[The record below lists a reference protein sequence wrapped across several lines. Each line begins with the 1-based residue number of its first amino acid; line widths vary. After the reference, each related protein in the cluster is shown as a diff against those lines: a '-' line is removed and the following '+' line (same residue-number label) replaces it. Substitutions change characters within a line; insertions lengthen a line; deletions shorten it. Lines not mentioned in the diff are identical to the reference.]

1 MSMSQEMQSSLMT
14 STAPWP
20 WWRILTVALATL
32 ALCACR
38 STANKPA
45 LPPVNHGAQQQ
56 PMLPPQPQ
64 AMPAPQQF
72 AGGMPGGIPQHQHL
86 PADPRLAGMNTTL
99 SQMQAG
105 PMGHGQIQTVAYQEP
120 VENSPAAP
128 PATGVP
134 HAPGPQEAYASGI
147 PPEDPWH
154 VDPDLKMADI
164 PYHRGSRIPYPIAGA
179 WAPPALALP
188 WPYDEYLRDGG
199 DRRTPARVR
208 PDWVIEGLQPEDT
221 IGHFD
226 TLGGQTIVEPS
237 NRVHIYAPRFA
248 SVRSVAIPN
257 EKELTQ
263 FPADVYF
270 EEQLVRYDDLNGPV
284 ARVQT
289 DELIEMGGTKHP
301 NIYLTEKQN
310 GMVSKEQPALEFAVG
325 YLPYE
330 DLHIMRRGEF
340 LQTEKAR
347 LAVSREAAIVWSQNQ
362 EPEALVE
369 EQRPAETVLDRHAGV
384 TYTYDAPGPPRLRVI
399 KVAST
404 QVALPG
410 DLIDF
415 TIRYDNIGAA
425 VMGNVTIVDN
435 LTTRLE
441 YVEGSAQSSRE
452 ANFLV
457 QPNDVGSLVLRWE
470 ITDPLEAGEGGIVR
484 FQCRV
489 R

>member
-1 MSMSQEMQSSLMT
+1 MSMGREMSYSLT
-14 STAPWP
+14 DRSVHWP
-20 WWRILTVALATL
+20 WWRILTIAIGTL

-38 STANKPA
+38 ANKPA
-45 LPPVNHGAQQQ
+45 LPPVSHGASLPTGAAAQQV
-56 PMLPPQPQ
+56 
-64 AMPAPQQF
+64 AAPQQLQPM
-72 AGGMPGGIPQHQHL
+72 APHPLYL
-86 PADPRLAGMNTTL
+86 PTVVQELTPAAHSP
-99 SQMQAG
+99 
-105 PMGHGQIQTVAYQEP
+105 IQTVAYQQPLPDAGDPP
-120 VENSPAAP
+120 VPGNAAP
-128 PATGVP
+128 GQNLA
-134 HAPGPQEAYASGI
+134 GPQEAEAYDI
-147 PPEDPWH
+147 PPDDPWH
-154 VDPDLKMADI
+154 VDPDLKLADI
-164 PYHRGSRIPYPIAGA
+164 PYHRARQIPYPIAGA
-179 WAPPALALP
+179 WAPPGLALP

-226 TLGGQTIVEPS
+226 TLVGQTIVEPS

-248 SVRSVAIPN
+248 SVRSMNIPEQKMHTLN
-257 EKELTQ
+257 
-263 FPADVYF
+263 PADVYF
-270 EEQLVRYDDLNGPV
+270 EEKLVRYDDLKTPV
-284 ARVQT
+284 ARIQT
-289 DELIEMGGTKHP
+289 DELISMDGTKHA
-301 NIYLTEKQN
+301 NIYRTDRQN
-310 GMVSKEQPALEFAVG
+310 GMVSKQQPALEFAVG

-347 LAVSREAAIVWSQNQ
+347 LAVVREAAITWSQNQ
-362 EPEALVE
+362 EPEVLIE
-369 EQRPAETVLDRHAGV
+369 GQRAAETVLDRHVGV
-384 TYTYDAPGPPRLRVI
+384 TYTYDLPGPPKLRVI

-410 DLIDF
+410 DLVDF
-415 TIRYDNIGAA
+415 TIRYDNIGDS

-441 YVEGSAQSSRE
+441 YVPGSAQSSLD
-452 ANFLV
+452 ANFLT
-457 QPNDVGSLVLRWE
+457 QPNDVGSVVVRWE